1 MGSGKWGIG
10 GGKWVWEIKRLDHA
24 SSLSDCPIKRM
35 SSFELPQPSI
45 KKFTTVA
52 IKFPCVGL
60 A

>member
-1 MGSGKWGIG
+1 MGDW

-45 KKFTTVA
+45 KKFTIVA